1 MQSALLPSI
10 AMPLLGD
17 SAAASPPS
25 TAPCLEEAKRVYK
38 RASLVR
44 GDWWERAEAEHR
56 DLEQEDI
63 FECAVLTL
71 TS

>member
-25 TAPCLEEAKRVYK
+25 TAPWLEEAKRVYK

-44 GDWWERAEAEHR
+44 GDWWERAEA
-56 DLEQEDI
+56 
-63 FECAVLTL
+63 
-71 TS
+71 